1 MRSIKLDLPTAPGE
15 KRYNE
20 GLAYG
25 SCGGLCRVGS
35 SLPGSQRKSSHYS
48 GMLRSILAL
57 NGWVLRL
64 PSA

>member
-25 SCGGLCRVGS
+25 SCGGFCRVCS

-48 GMLRSILAL
+48 GRLRSILAR
-57 NGWVLRL
+57 NGWEWRL
-64 PSA
+64 PCA